1 MSSLHSQI
9 QYTPWINTIVKR
21 DKILRMIGKTRAT
34 QNMSTSVKKRIAL
47 SIMSSPLQ
55 KMSIGAKQYAM
66 ANALVEA
73 QKAVKVQPIGYFVSE
88 LDEERAPKR
97 HITWGNVE
105 TKLVSYDIPI
115 ILEKECKENKSNTNV
130 CNEKDTTITTERNMK
145 IEQINK
151 INRNIKCL
159 FGEDA

>member
-9 QYTPWINTIVKR
+9 QYTPWIKTIVKR

-88 LDEERAPKR
+88 LHEERAPKR

-115 ILEKECKENKSNTNV
+115 ILEKV

-145 IEQINK
+145 IEQIRK
-151 INRNIKCL
+151 INQNIKCL